1 MGAIIFWG
9 TAAPI
14 ESHLSLDLKTSDLG
28 SALWESPYETFAI
41 SSPDSHQADSS

>member
-1 MGAIIFWG
+1 MGAVIFWG

-14 ESHLSLDLKTSDLG
+14 VSHLSLDLKKSDLG